1 MSTIKVNALRHTGGS
16 SDNINLDSSGRV
28 AIGTSTAGSRLQVND
43 DITTAYSA
51 GSAPTYIARFE
62 NLDETTANT
71 PAICS
76 FRATGSNSTLSI
88 WYAGNAGTTTTYT
101 GSNFVIGNRTG
112 SSSYAERLRI
122 TGTGDLQFNSGY
134 GSVAT
139 AYGVRAWVN
148 FQGTGTVAIRD
159 DGNVSSITDNG
170 TGVYRINFTTAMPDD
185 NYSVVGSN
193 IGSVHA
199 SYATFVC
206 ADNALNA
213 TGSCD
218 IELRN
223 ITGSIV
229 DQPSVNV
236 IVCR

>member
-1 MSTIKVNALRHTGGS
+1 MPIKLNAATGGGS
-16 SDNINLDSSGRV
+16 V
-28 AIGTSTAGSRLQVND
+28 AL
-43 DITTAYSA
+43 
-51 GSAPTYIARFE
+51 SAP
-62 NLDETTANT
+62 
-71 PAICS
+71 
-76 FRATGSNSTLSI
+76 NSTTSNADVTLTLPPNDGDASQYLQTDGSGALS
-88 WYAGNAGTTTTYT
+88 WQTVASLSNAEDG
-101 GSNFVIGNRTG
+101 
-112 SSSYAERLRI
+112 
-122 TGTGDLQFNSGY
+122 TGTNFEFNSGF
-134 GSVAT
+134 GSNGV

-148 FQGTGTVAIRD
+148 FQGTGTVDIRA

-185 NYSVVGSN
+185 DYSVVGSN

-223 ITGSIV
+223 VTGSIV
-229 DQPSVNV
+229 DQPSVNI